1 MNRRDFLATAVSTA
15 ISTAVSTGALGQPSY
30 EWGGPVLDIH
40 LHPRRDE
47 HSSAEHMQGSGVTK
61 AVLLTNILNQRRAQE
76 EIAKQPKNL
85 IWFAAADPS
94 KPGGLEAL
102 RKAVTEGGARGLG
115 EMKHN
120 LAVDSKEMR
129 QTYDLAAELRIPILM
144 HFQEVKG
151 NFNTGL
157 RDFDKI
163 LKAYPRTTFIAHA
176 DFFWANISA
185 EVPMDTSYPE
195 GKVKPGGISDRLLAD
210 YANLYGDMSANSCNN
225 ALSRDADFA
234 RGFLA
239 RHQNKLMFGCDCSC
253 YDGRGT
259 GGTPLLP
266 RLKGK
271 CTGRDTLG
279 LLKDL
284 TQPAVFRKV
293 TWENG
298 MKLLK
303 LVA

>member
-1 MNRRDFLATAVSTA
+1 MNRRDFLVTSLTATSAM
-15 ISTAVSTGALGQPSY
+15 GQPTY

-40 LHPRRDE
+40 LHPRRDA
-47 HSSAEHMQGSGVTK
+47 HSSKEHMDGSGVTK
-61 AVLLTNILNQRRAQE
+61 AVLLTDLRNQDRAKE
-76 EIAKQPKNL
+76 EIAKQPKHL
-85 IWFAAADPS
+85 IWFAATDPS

-102 RKAVTEGGARGLG
+102 RKAATEGGARGFG

-120 LAVDSKEMR
+120 LAIDLKEMR
-129 QTYDLAAELRIPILM
+129 QAYDLAAELKVPILM
-144 HFQEVKG
+144 HFQEVNG

-157 RDFDKI
+157 RDFDKM
-163 LKAYPRTTFIAHA
+163 LKAHKKTTFIAHA

-185 EVPMDTSYPE
+185 DVPMDTSYPE
-195 GKVKPGGISDRLLAD
+195 GKVKPGGLSDRLLAD
-210 YANLYGDMSANSCNN
+210 FPNVFGDMSANSCNN
-225 ALSRDADFA
+225 ALSRDPDFA

-239 RHQNKLMFGCDCSC
+239 RHQNKLMFGCDCGC
-253 YDGRGT
+253 YDGHGA
-259 GGTPLLP
+259 GGSPLLP

-284 TQPAVFRKV
+284 TQPAVFRKL

-298 MKLLK
+298 TKLLK
-303 LVA
+303 IPV

>member
-1 MNRRDFLATAVSTA
+1 MQRRQFLAHATASCAAGLAQTH
-15 ISTAVSTGALGQPSY
+15 S

-40 LHPRRDE
+40 LHPRRDA
-47 HSSAEHMQGSGVTK
+47 HSSGEHMQGLGVTK
-61 AVLLTNILNQRRAQE
+61 AVLLTDLRNRDRAKE

-85 IWFAAADPS
+85 IWFAATDPS
-94 KPGGLEAL
+94 QPGGLDRL
-102 RKAVTEGGARGLG
+102 RKAVTEDGARGFG

-129 QTYDLAAELRIPILM
+129 QAYDLAAELKVPILM
-144 HFQEVKG
+144 HFQEVNG
-151 NFNTGL
+151 SFNTGL
-157 RDFDKI
+157 RDFAKM
-163 LKAYPRTTFIAHA
+163 LRAHPKTTFIAHA

-185 EVPMDTSYPE
+185 EVPMDQSYPE

-210 YANLYGDMSANSCNN
+210 FANLYGDMSANSCNN
-225 ALSRDADFA
+225 ALSRDPEFA

-239 RHQNKLMFGCDCSC
+239 RHQRKLMFGCDCSC
-253 YDGRGT
+253 YDGRGA
-259 GGTPLLP
+259 GGSPLLP

-279 LLKDL
+279 LLKEL
-284 TQPAVFRKV
+284 TEPKVFRRV

-298 MKLLK
+298 IRLLK
-303 LVA
+303 LPA

>member
-1 MNRRDFLATAVSTA
+1 MNRRHFLATSFGATA
-15 ISTAVSTGALGQPSY
+15 AMSQPTY

-40 LHPRRDE
+40 LHPRRDA
-47 HSSAEHMQGSGVTK
+47 HSSQEHMDGSGVTK
-61 AVLLTNILNQRRAQE
+61 AVLLTDIRNQDRAKE

-85 IWFAAADPS
+85 IWFAATDPA

-102 RKAVTEGGARGLG
+102 RNAVTEGGARGFG

-129 QTYDLAAELRIPILM
+129 QAYDLAAELKVPILM

-157 RDFDKI
+157 RGFDKM
-163 LKAYPRTTFIAHA
+163 LKAHQKTTFIAHA

-185 EVPMDTSYPE
+185 DVPMDTSYPE
-195 GKVKPGGISDRLLAD
+195 GKVKPGGLSDHLLAD
-210 YANLYGDMSANSCNN
+210 FPNIYGDMSANSCNN
-225 ALSRDADFA
+225 ALSRDPDFA

-253 YDGRGT
+253 YDGHGA
-259 GGTPLLP
+259 GGSPLLP

-284 TQPAVFRKV
+284 TKPAVFRKI

-298 MKLLK
+298 TKLLK
-303 LVA
+303 LT